1 MIILVCGSRHYTNY
15 TLIHQTISQFDAPTI
30 INGGATGA
38 DHLSSIAARE
48 LGFTVRT
55 YLADWNAHGKAAGP
69 IRNTQMLDSEA
80 IDLVLA
86 FSDDYSKS
94 PGTNNMIRQ
103 AKSRSIEVRMFGK
116 QLESL

>member
-1 MIILVCGSRHYTNY
+1 MIILVCGSRHYQNY
-15 TLIHQTISQFDAPTI
+15 ALIHETLSQFTAPTI

-38 DHLSSIAARE
+38 DRLSSIAAKE

-69 IRNTQMLDSEA
+69 IRNTKMLDSET

-103 AKSRSIEVRMFGK
+103 AKSRGIEVRMYGK
-116 QLESL
+116 QIP